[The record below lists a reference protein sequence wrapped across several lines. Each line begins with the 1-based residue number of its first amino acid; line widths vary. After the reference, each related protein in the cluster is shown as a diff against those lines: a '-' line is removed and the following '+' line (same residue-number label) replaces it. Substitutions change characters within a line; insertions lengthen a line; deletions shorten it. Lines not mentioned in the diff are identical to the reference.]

1 MARGQVPN
9 KAKYVPPSNSGTVTN
24 LNAQIASTD
33 EALKMQDDYST
44 AMEGGPNGIT
54 TTIKDEEN
62 IKLATETL
70 SKYDLPFE
78 QIDTKGT
85 QNFEQVLQK
94 NTQNAPQTAQVDYRI
109 PGGETRTETVNLTPE
124 GYVEGTQNIRPQD
137 AGVYI
142 QTEKQREMGTPAWNA
157 LDPNRQPDAG
167 GTPLQRPQSDFGL
180 ARDSTVFFGGRGGS
194 VSDNEMGDIKNAF
207 REQDQY
213 REWAGIKKEI
223 MYGSSKKGQVVPGVV
238 GGLLGGSFGSTKVN
252 KMQNPE
258 AWNQQENVYFDYF
271 SERHK
276 DDKKIVGYIED
287 MRNRWTIGGNK
298 NKKQNDPFKLGGS
311 GQLFGMQ
318 TGKSPNSSDPSKIYK
333 NLAKQSNTTVWW
345 ND

>member
-180 ARDSTVFFGGRGGS
+180 ARDSTVFFGGRDGS

-223 MYGSSKKGQVVPGVV
+223 MYGSDSSKGLMDFANFGTSYNKTKQNEGVKALFGV
-238 GGLLGGSFGSTKVN
+238 YEKNIQSGNIKVSNKKEILGFLG
-252 KMQNPE
+252 
-258 AWNQQENVYFDYF
+258 
-271 SERHK
+271 
-276 DDKKIVGYIED
+276 D
-287 MRNRWTIGGNK
+287 MKNRWTVGGN
-298 NKKQNDPFKLGGS
+298 NNKQNDPFKLGGS

>member
-9 KAKYVPPSNSGTVTN
+9 RAKYVAPSNSGTVTN
-24 LNAQIASTD
+24 LNAELFSSTD
-33 EALKMQDDYST
+33 EALKMQQDYDK
-44 AMEGGPNGIT
+44 AMAGEPNGIT

-78 QIDTKGT
+78 QVNTKGT

-94 NTQNAPQTAQVDYRI
+94 NTQKAPQTAQVDYRI
-109 PGGETRTETVNLTPE
+109 PGGETRTETVNVTPE
-124 GYVEGTQNIRPQD
+124 GYVEGTQNIRPED

-180 ARDSTVFFGGRGGS
+180 ARDSTVFFGGRDGG
-194 VSDNEMGDIKNAF
+194 VSDNEMADIKNAF

-223 MYGSSKKGQVVPGVV
+223 MYGSDSSKGLMDFANFGTSYNKTKQNEGVNALFGVYEKNIQSGNIKVSNKKEILGFLGDMKKRWTV
-238 GGLLGGSFGSTKVN
+238 GGN
-252 KMQNPE
+252 
-258 AWNQQENVYFDYF
+258 
-271 SERHK
+271 
-276 DDKKIVGYIED
+276 
-287 MRNRWTIGGNK
+287 

-318 TGKSPNSSDPSKIYK
+318 TGKSPNSSDPTKIYK
-333 NLAKQSNTTVWW
+333 DLAKQSSTTVWW

>member
-9 KAKYVPPSNSGTVTN
+9 RAKYVAPSNSGTVTN
-24 LNAQIASTD
+24 LNAELFSSTD
-33 EALKMQDDYST
+33 EALKMQQDYDK
-44 AMEGGPNGIT
+44 AMAGEPNGIT

-78 QIDTKGT
+78 QVNTKGT

-94 NTQNAPQTAQVDYRI
+94 NTQKAPQTAQVDYRI
-109 PGGETRTETVNLTPE
+109 PGGETRTETVNVTPE
-124 GYVEGTQNIRPQD
+124 GYVEGTQNIRPED

-180 ARDSTVFFGGRGGS
+180 ARDSTVFFGGRDGG
-194 VSDNEMGDIKNAF
+194 VSDNEMADIKSAF

-223 MYGSSKKGQVVPGVV
+223 MYGSDSSKGLMDFANFGTSYNKTKQNEGVNALFGVYEKNIQSGNIKVSNKKEILGFLGDMKKRWTV
-238 GGLLGGSFGSTKVN
+238 GGN
-252 KMQNPE
+252 
-258 AWNQQENVYFDYF
+258 
-271 SERHK
+271 
-276 DDKKIVGYIED
+276 
-287 MRNRWTIGGNK
+287 

-318 TGKSPNSSDPSKIYK
+318 TGKSPNSSDPTKIYK
-333 NLAKQSNTTVWW
+333 DLAKQSSTTVWW

>member
-1 MARGQVPN
+1 MTRKGQVPN
-9 KAKYVPPSNSGTVTN
+9 RAKYVAPSNSGTVTN
-24 LNAQIASTD
+24 LNAELFSSTD
-33 EALKMQDDYST
+33 EALKMQQDYDK
-44 AMEGGPNGIT
+44 AMAGEPNGIT

-78 QIDTKGT
+78 QVNTKGT

-94 NTQNAPQTAQVDYRI
+94 NTQKAPQTAQVDYRI
-109 PGGETRTETVNLTPE
+109 PGGEIRTETVNVTPE
-124 GYVEGTQNIRPQD
+124 GYVEGTQNIRPED

-180 ARDSTVFFGGRGGS
+180 ARDSTVFFGGRDGG
-194 VSDNEMGDIKNAF
+194 VSDNEMADIKNAF

-223 MYGSSKKGQVVPGVV
+223 MYGSDSSKGLMDFANFGTSYNKTKQNEGVNALFGV
-238 GGLLGGSFGSTKVN
+238 YEKKYAKNEKILGFIG
-252 KMQNPE
+252 
-258 AWNQQENVYFDYF
+258 
-271 SERHK
+271 
-276 DDKKIVGYIED
+276 D
-287 MRNRWTIGGNK
+287 MKNRWTVGGGNK

-318 TGKSPNSSDPSKIYK
+318 TGKSPNSSDPTKIYK
-333 NLAKQSNTTVWW
+333 NLAKQSSTTVWW